1 MPGSSRAPGA
11 YRFGPIYEVFSSH
24 SGNAGA
30 DRAEHLH
37 GAGGRGAPAT
47 PARPPG
53 GAAPGPAGRGRA
65 VVLVVTGATGTV
77 GRHVLAGLR
86 DLGVPV
92 RALSR
97 HDQAADGWARFSF
110 GDPAGWPAAF
120 AGASGLFLVR
130 PPQLARLRDLR
141 PALEHARAAGVRRVV
156 FLSVL
161 GAERLPPLPH
171 RRIERWLDASGM
183 AATHLRAGNFLQN
196 LVTVHG
202 AQIRDHD
209 ELVVPAGSA
218 RLSYVDARDV
228 AAVAVRC
235 LVEDGHAGRAYSPTG
250 PEALDHAR
258 VAAVLGDVLGR
269 PIAHRPGL
277 PRYWRLARRAGSPAG
292 PVLAGA
298 AVYTLARFGV
308 GARVT
313 GDVRAVLGREPVDLR
328 AFVESHRSAWL
339 PAAR

>member
-1 MPGSSRAPGA
+1 
-11 YRFGPIYEVFSSH
+11 
-24 SGNAGA
+24 
-30 DRAEHLH
+30 
-37 GAGGRGAPAT
+37 
-47 PARPPG
+47 
-53 GAAPGPAGRGRA
+53 
-65 VVLVVTGATGTV
+65 VVLVVAGATGTV
-77 GRHVLAGLR
+77 GRHVLAGLH

-92 RALSR
+92 RGLSR
-97 HDQAADGWARFSF
+97 RSQAADGWARFSF
-110 GDPAGWPAAF
+110 ADPAGWPAAF

-130 PPQLARLRDLR
+130 PPQLARVRDLR

-161 GAERLPPLPH
+161 GAERVPALPH
-171 RRIERWLDASGM
+171 RRMESWLDASGM
-183 AATHLRAGNFLQN
+183 AVTHLRSGNFLQN

-202 AQIRDHD
+202 AEIRDRD

-258 VAAVLGDVLGR
+258 IAAVLGEVLGR
-269 PIAHRPGL
+269 PIRYRSGL
-277 PRYWRLARRAGSPAG
+277 RRYGRLARRAGVPAG

-313 GDVRAVLGREPVDLR
+313 DDVRAVLGRQPIDLP
-328 AFVESHRSAWL
+328 AFVESHRSAW
-339 PAAR
+339 ARVER

>member
-1 MPGSSRAPGA
+1 
-11 YRFGPIYEVFSSH
+11 
-24 SGNAGA
+24 
-30 DRAEHLH
+30 
-37 GAGGRGAPAT
+37 
-47 PARPPG
+47 
-53 GAAPGPAGRGRA
+53 
-65 VVLVVTGATGTV
+65 VVLVVAGATGTV
-77 GRHVLAGLR
+77 GRHVLAGLH

-92 RALSR
+92 RGLSR
-97 HDQAADGWARFSF
+97 RSQAGGGWARFSF
-110 GDPAGWPAAF
+110 ADPAGWPAAF

-161 GAERLPPLPH
+161 GAERVPALPH
-171 RRIERWLDASGM
+171 RRMERWLDASGM
-183 AATHLRAGNFLQN
+183 AVTHLRSGNFLQN

-202 AQIRDHD
+202 AEIRDRD

-258 VAAVLGDVLGR
+258 VAAVLGEVLGR
-269 PIAHRPGL
+269 PIRHRSGL
-277 PRYWRLARRAGSPAG
+277 LRYGRLARRAGVPAG

-313 GDVRAVLGREPVDLR
+313 DDVRAVLGRQPIDLP
-328 AFVESHRSAWL
+328 AFVESHRSAWA
-339 PAAR
+339 PVER